1 MVAKDIGLPRNFL
14 PPIPSPMRKNL
25 ISFALAFA
33 MICVP
38 YSLSGAP
45 KVSSLAGVLIEEG
58 YTPVTLKRAGN
69 EFYVSC
75 KLNGRSASLIVDT
88 GAGRTAIAS
97 ALLRSLGLSLTKG
110 EENVYGM
117 MGLAGKNIS
126 AGEIKDFQVGPYQ
139 AGPHPVSAWDFSSF
153 ASAGRGLSLDGL
165 LGIDFLHRHHAVI
178 DCFRMHLFL
187 KPPSAPST
195 SATLSAGLKAGGCTE
210 IPMTPI
216 SDRGLTVPARI
227 NGRSGY
233 FVVDTGAAHTL
244 LSQNAI
250 AGLNMRLASASRF
263 WTRLNVQDVGK
274 NVRVIEKAYFTTMEI
289 GNFSVPPQWVG
300 VTDLPHSKSGG
311 TENVFF
317 GYLGHDLLACYVGI
331 IDCGALK
338 LFLRFD
344 PVIDAARRKRGG

>member
-1 MVAKDIGLPRNFL
+1 
-14 PPIPSPMRKNL
+14 MRKNL
-25 ISFALAFA
+25 LACAIAAAIACTSACLF
-33 MICVP
+33 
-38 YSLSGAP
+38 GAP
-45 KVSSLAGVLIEEG
+45 EVSSLAGLLIEEG
-58 YTPVTLKRAGN
+58 YTPLTLKRARN

-88 GAGRTAIAS
+88 GAGATVIGS
-97 ALLRSLGLSLTKG
+97 GTLRSLGVPLTKVEG
-110 EENVYGM
+110 NVYGM
-117 MGLAGKNIS
+117 LGLAAKSII
-126 AGEIKDFQVGPYQ
+126 ACEIKDFQVGPYQ
-139 AGPHPVSAWDFSSF
+139 AGAHRVGAWDLSF
-153 ASAGRGLSLDGL
+153 AGLAGAGRSMDGL
-165 LGIDFLHRHHAVI
+165 LGIDFLHRHQAII

-187 KPPSAPST
+187 KSPSAPST
-195 SATLSAGLKAGGCTE
+195 SATLTAGLRAGGCTE
-210 IPMTPI
+210 IPMKPV
-216 SDRGLTVPARI
+216 SHRGLTVPARI

-244 LSQNAI
+244 LNQQAL
-250 AGLNMRLASASRF
+250 AGLNMRVVSAARF
-263 WTRLNVQDVGK
+263 WTQLGVQDVGK
-274 NVRVIEKAYFTTMEI
+274 NVSVVQKAQCTAMEI

-300 VTDLPHSKSGG
+300 VVDLPPSKSGE

>member
-1 MVAKDIGLPRNFL
+1 
-14 PPIPSPMRKNL
+14 MRKNL
-25 ISFALAFA
+25 LVFAIGSALAFTSA
-33 MICVP
+33 
-38 YSLSGAP
+38 YLFGAS
-45 KVSSLAGVLIEEG
+45 KVSSLAGLLIEKG
-58 YTPVTLKRAGN
+58 YTPLNLKRAGN

-88 GAGRTAIAS
+88 GAGRTVIAS

-117 MGLAGKNIS
+117 MGLAGKHIN
-126 AGEIKDFQVGPYQ
+126 AGEVKDFQVGPYQ
-139 AGPHPVSAWDFSSF
+139 AGPYPVSAWDFSSF
-153 ASAGRGLSLDGL
+153 GSSGKGSSLDGL
-165 LGIDFLHRHHAVI
+165 LGIDFLHRHQAVI

-187 KPPSAPST
+187 KSGSAPST
-195 SATLSAGLKAGGCTE
+195 SAALSAGLRAGGCTE
-210 IPMTPI
+210 IPMSPI
-216 SDRGLTVPARI
+216 SHRGLTVPARI

-250 AGLNMRLASASRF
+250 AGLDMHLASASRF
-263 WTRLNVQDVGK
+263 WTRLGVQDVGK
-274 NVRVIEKAYFTTMEI
+274 NVRVIEKAYFKTMEI

-300 VTDLPHSKSGG
+300 VADLPHSKSGE

>member
-1 MVAKDIGLPRNFL
+1 
-14 PPIPSPMRKNL
+14 MRKNL
-25 ISFALAFA
+25 LACAIAAAIACTSACLF
-33 MICVP
+33 
-38 YSLSGAP
+38 GAP
-45 KVSSLAGVLIEEG
+45 KVSSLAGLLIEEG
-58 YTPVTLKRAGN
+58 YTPLTLKRAGN

-88 GAGRTAIAS
+88 GAGRTVITS
-97 ALLRSLGLSLTKG
+97 ALLRSLSLPLRKG

-117 MGLAGKNIS
+117 MGLAGKNIE

-139 AGPHPVSAWDFSSF
+139 AGAHPVGAWDLSSLGSKPE
-153 ASAGRGLSLDGL
+153 ASSIDGL
-165 LGIDFLHRHHAVI
+165 LGIDFLHRHQAVI

-195 SATLSAGLKAGGCTE
+195 SATLNAGLRAGGCTE
-210 IPMTPI
+210 IPMRPV
-216 SDRGLTVPARI
+216 SYRGLTVPAPI
-227 NGRSGY
+227 NGHSGY

-250 AGLNMRLASASRF
+250 VGLNMRLASAARF
-263 WTRLNVQDVGK
+263 WTQLGVQDVGK
-274 NVRVIEKAYFTTMEI
+274 NVSVIQKAHFTTMEI
-289 GNFSVPPQWVG
+289 GNFSVPLQWVG
-300 VTDLPHSKSGG
+300 VVDLPHSKSGE

>member
-1 MVAKDIGLPRNFL
+1 
-14 PPIPSPMRKNL
+14 MRKTL
-25 ISFALAFA
+25 ISFSVAAA

-38 YSLSGAP
+38 CWLFGAP

-88 GAGRTAIAS
+88 GAGATVIGS
-97 ALLRSLGLSLTKG
+97 GTLRSLGVSLTKVEG
-110 EENVYGM
+110 NVYGM
-117 MGLAGKNIS
+117 LGLAAKSIN

-139 AGPHPVSAWDFSSF
+139 AGAHRVGAWDFSSF
-153 ASAGRGLSLDGL
+153 GSAGRGPSLDGL
-165 LGIDFLHRHHAVI
+165 LGIDFLHRHQAVI

-195 SATLSAGLKAGGCTE
+195 SATLSAGLRAGGCTE
-210 IPMTPI
+210 IPMKPV
-216 SDRGLTVPARI
+216 SHRGLTVPARI

-244 LSQNAI
+244 LNQQAL
-250 AGLNMRLASASRF
+250 AGLNMRVVSAARF
-263 WTRLNVQDVGK
+263 WTQLGVQDVGK
-274 NVRVIEKAYFTTMEI
+274 NVSVVQKAQFTTMEI

-300 VTDLPHSKSGG
+300 VVDLPHSKSGG

-331 IDCGALK
+331 IDCGASEA
-338 LFLRFD
+338 FPAIRSGH
-344 PVIDAARRKRGG
+344 RRRAQEKRRLTSG

>member
-1 MVAKDIGLPRNFL
+1 
-14 PPIPSPMRKNL
+14 MRKNL
-25 ISFALAFA
+25 ISFAAAATLAPGCLF
-33 MICVP
+33 
-38 YSLSGAP
+38 GAP

-58 YTPVTLKRAGN
+58 YTPLTLKREGN

-75 KLNGRSASLIVDT
+75 KLNGRSANLIVDT
-88 GAGRTAIAS
+88 GAGRTVIGS
-97 ALLRSLGLSLTKG
+97 GLLRSLGLPLTKG

-117 MGLAGKNIS
+117 MGWAGKNIQ

-139 AGPHPVSAWDFSSF
+139 AGAHPVSAWDFSFVGSKRG
-153 ASAGRGLSLDGL
+153 ASSMDGL
-165 LGIDFLHRHHAVI
+165 LGIDFLHRHEAVI

-187 KPPSAPST
+187 KSPSVPSA
-195 SATLSAGLKAGGCTE
+195 SATLSAGLRAGGCTE
-210 IPMTPI
+210 IPMRPV
-216 SDRGLTVPARI
+216 SHRGLTVPARI

-244 LSQNAI
+244 LSQQAI
-250 AGLNMRLASASRF
+250 AGLDMRVVSAARF
-263 WTRLNVQDVGK
+263 WTQLGVQDVGK
-274 NVRVIEKAYFTTMEI
+274 NVRVIQKVHFTTMEI

-300 VTDLPHSKSGG
+300 VADLPHAKSGE

-344 PVIDAARRKRGG
+344 PVINAARRKRGG

>member
-1 MVAKDIGLPRNFL
+1 
-14 PPIPSPMRKNL
+14 MRKNL
-25 ISFALAFA
+25 LVFAIAAAIAFTSA
-33 MICVP
+33 
-38 YSLSGAP
+38 YLFGAP
-45 KVSSLAGVLIEEG
+45 KVSSIAGVLIEEG
-58 YTPVTLKRAGN
+58 YTPLTLKRAGN

-88 GAGRTAIAS
+88 GAGQTVIAS
-97 ALLRSLGLSLTKG
+97 ALLRSLGLPLTKG

-117 MGLAGKNIS
+117 MGWAGKNIK

-139 AGPHPVSAWDFSSF
+139 AGAHPVSAWDFSSF
-153 ASAGRGLSLDGL
+153 GSKPGASSVDGL
-165 LGIDFLHRHHAVI
+165 LGIDFLHRHQAVI

-195 SATLSAGLKAGGCTE
+195 SATLSAGLRAGGCTE
-210 IPMTPI
+210 IPMKPI
-216 SDRGLTVPARI
+216 SHRGLTVPARI

-250 AGLNMRLASASRF
+250 AGLNMRLASAARF
-263 WTRLNVQDVGK
+263 WTQLGVQDVGK
-274 NVRVIEKAYFTTMEI
+274 NVSVIQKAHFTTMEI

-300 VTDLPHSKSGG
+300 VADLPHSKSGE

-331 IDCGALK
+331 IDCAALK
-338 LFLRFD
+338 LFLRLD